1 MDKQFGIIVG
11 LFQLINI
18 GAKGNDIDVVVI
30 ANGLHQVIDDDVVAA
45 IAVVIAVV
53 ITVVMV
59 AVRVIAAVVVV
70 LFTNAESYHG
80 GRPVFPAIVV
90 FNGNVF
96 CFALYA
102 VCKVLRASE
111 AFRFYLVCFVLRP
124 KGIDGFHAFRAGNAE
139 DFPAFSIANAFFTA
153 GLYPVEVIV
162 AG

>member
-59 AVRVIAAVVVV
+59 AVRVITAVVVL

-80 GRPVFPAIVV
+80 DRPVFPAVVV

-102 VCKVLRASE
+102 VCKVLRASK
-111 AFRFYLVCFVLRP
+111 AFRFYLVCFVLCP
-124 KGIDGFHAFRAGNAE
+124 KRHIR
-139 DFPAFSIANAFFTA
+139 FPRLPGRQCGRFSRLCYRRRILH
-153 GLYPVEVIV
+153 GRVVP
-162 AG
+162 G